1 MRDQKLWGCLAAMLI
16 CVWLG
21 AMDEVRPAG
30 SLASLVGE
38 RVATPGTGNELTVKV
53 RNPFSQPA
61 NCDLQVG
68 GRSFQMAVNAL
79 SDYNV
84 QFHLALPDS
93 APAGSQMLPVKLKMV
108 TPDGKV
114 LYSEKV
120 ELPYFVALPVT
131 SLDKARVIVLNE
143 ASQVTELVNEADAP
157 RWGGPADL
165 SAEFRLS
172 VAGKYLQVDAAVR
185 DQDHSTPYDDG
196 VGNWMNDSIEFG
208 IINAAGERFEFIV
221 SGSSGENTLYWCRLS
236 PFNHSIG
243 AQILPLKVWRDEDR
257 TLYSFKVPLKQ
268 VNISDD
274 RGTKF
279 RISLVANDNDGGKRV
294 RLMAY
299 GGGPDGKDGDKF
311 EWCVLR

>member
-1 MRDQKLWGCLAAMLI
+1 MRHQKFLGYLAALLI

-21 AMDEVRPAG
+21 AVDEVRPAG
-30 SLASLVGE
+30 SLASLVGD
-38 RVATPGTGNELTVKV
+38 RVATPGIDNELTIKV
-53 RNPFSQPA
+53 RNPFHQGA
-61 NCDLQVG
+61 NCDLQVA
-68 GRSFQMAVNAL
+68 GRSFQVAVNAL
-79 SDYNV
+79 SDNNV
-84 QFHLALPDS
+84 QFYLALPDS
-93 APAGSQMLPVKLKMV
+93 MPTGSQMLPVKLKMV
-108 TPDGKV
+108 SPDGNV
-114 LYSEKV
+114 LYSEKI
-120 ELPYFVALPVT
+120 ELPYFVALPVGP
-131 SLDKARVIVLNE
+131 LDKARVIVLND

-172 VAGKYLQVDAAVR
+172 VAGKYLQVDATVR

-196 VGNWMNDSIEFG
+196 LNNWMNDSVEFG

-257 TLYSFKVPLKQ
+257 TKYSFKVPLKQ
-268 VNISDD
+268 INVSDE

-299 GGGPDGKDGDKF
+299 GGGADGKDGNKF